1 MKIIFALTALFS
13 TLSGFSQGYKVTL
26 QAPQYKGG
34 LAYLTYYYGP
44 TLNIQD
50 SAFLNPSGTAV
61 FQKKQKLLPGVYSIV
76 FPGKA
81 KVYDLLI
88 GNEQVINIKADTT
101 DLAGKTIVT
110 GSKENILFDQYQ
122 KYAAAQGAKIQKEK
136 SAFEKSTNKADS
148 AEHEAAFKKLNE
160 GINNYREK
168 IITEHPE
175 SMLAALLQCMKY
187 PTVPN
192 VPPKSRQDSLN
203 NYQFYKKHYWDGVT
217 FMDDRIIRSPFFIPK
232 LERYFREVE
241 SPSPDSTIKDADY
254 LLLLARTS
262 PGMYQFLLN
271 WLTDEYI
278 NPKYM
283 GQDKIFVHLFE
294 KYHSKGISTW
304 LSDKQHTAIA
314 NRAYM
319 LMNNL
324 VGEPAANL
332 EMTDTAG
339 HAVKLYNITA
349 PYTVIVFWDPTCGHC
364 KIEVPKLDS
373 MYEAKW
379 KNLGIKIFAV
389 LSEASEKAKWIT
401 FINEHHLRDWTNV
414 YETDEQKKQHET
426 DKQPSYKQLYDVI
439 MTPTFYL
446 LDKDKRIIAKKL
458 SIEQMDDFISV
469 KNKKE

>member
-1 MKIIFALTALFS
+1 MKSIFTFTALLGS
-13 TLSGFSQGYKVTL
+13 LCGFSQGYKVTL
-26 QAPQYKGG
+26 QAPQYKSG
-34 LAYLTYYYGP
+34 LVYLTYYYGP

-50 SAFLNPSGTAV
+50 SAMLNTSGTAV

-76 FPGKA
+76 FPGKS

-88 GNEQVINIKADTT
+88 GNEQVVNINAADTNN
-101 DLAGKTIVT
+101 LAGKTLVT
-110 GSKENILFDQYQ
+110 GSKENIIFDRYQ
-122 KYAAAQGAKIQKEK
+122 KFAAAQGEKIQKEK
-136 SAFEKSTNKADS
+136 IAFEKSTTKADS
-148 AEHEAAFKKLNE
+148 AAHEEAYKKINE
-160 GINNYREK
+160 GLSLYREK
-168 IITEHPE
+168 VITEHPE

-187 PTVPN
+187 PT
-192 VPPKSRQDSLN
+192 PPHASPISKQDSLN

-232 LERYFREVE
+232 LERYFREVA
-241 SPSPDSTIKDADY
+241 SPNPDSTIKDADY

-294 KYHSKGISTW
+294 KYHSKGVSTW
-304 LSDKQHTAIA
+304 LSDKQHTIIA

-339 HAVKLYNITA
+339 HSSSLYNITA

-364 KIEVPKLDS
+364 KIEVPRLDS
-373 MYEAKW
+373 MYDAKW
-379 KNLGIKIFAV
+379 KNMGIKIFAV
-389 LSEASEKAKWIT
+389 LSEASEKDRWLT
-401 FINEHHLRDWTNV
+401 FINEHHLQDWNNV
-414 YETDEQKKQHET
+414 YETDAQKKQHEN

-458 SIEQMDDFISV
+458 SIEQMDDLIAA
-469 KNKKE
+469 KNK